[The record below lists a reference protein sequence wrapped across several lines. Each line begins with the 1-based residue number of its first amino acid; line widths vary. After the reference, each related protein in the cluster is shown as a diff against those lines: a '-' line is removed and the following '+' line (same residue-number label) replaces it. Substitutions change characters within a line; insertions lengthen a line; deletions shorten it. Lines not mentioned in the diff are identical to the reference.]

1 MKNYRIIVAVVVKLQ
16 FLSKAHWN
24 WQVEQSR
31 TAEDTIFRNL
41 LRNIFPK
48 LALGFISVILIVL
61 MSSISAFAEGKAP
74 VSTEQKISIAVAA
87 NFISAFKELAADFET
102 KTRIKVEG
110 TFSSTGNLYSQ
121 ITNGAPYDL
130 SLSADEER
138 PAKLNKDGIADK
150 PFIYAKGQ
158 AVLWSAN
165 KDFCKAATWQDAL
178 KNDKI
183 KKIAIANT
191 QTAPYGAAAKKAL
204 EKAGMW
210 EPLQRKLVNAQDIA
224 QSFQYASTFAVD
236 AGFCAMS
243 ATVSPEGKK
252 GCFFAINE
260 APEIIQSACILK
272 GTTNRAAV
280 EKFVEFLNSPDAKEI
295 KVKYGYH

>member
-1 MKNYRIIVAVVVKLQ
+1 MKNCRIIAAFV
-16 FLSKAHWN
+16 
-24 WQVEQSR
+24 
-31 TAEDTIFRNL
+31 
-41 LRNIFPK
+41 
-48 LALGFISVILIVL
+48 LIIL
-61 MSSISAFAEGKAP
+61 MSSVPAFAE
-74 VSTEQKISIAVAA
+74 EKISVAVAA
-87 NFISAFKELAADFET
+87 NFISVFKELAADFEAKT
-102 KTRIKVEG
+102 KIKVED

-130 SLSADEER
+130 FLSADEER
-138 PAKLNKDGIADK
+138 PAMLYKDGAADK
-150 PFIYAKGQ
+150 PFIYAKGH

-165 KDFCKAATWQDAL
+165 KDFCKAKTWQDAL
-178 KNDKI
+178 KKEQV

-210 EPLQRKLVNAQDIA
+210 DALQSRLVNAQDIA
-224 QSFQYASTFAVD
+224 QSFQYASTSAAD

-243 ATVSPEGKK
+243 ATVSPEGEK
-252 GCFFAINE
+252 GCFFVINE

-272 GTTNRAAV
+272 RTANRAAV
-280 EKFVEFLNSPDAKEI
+280 EKFIEFLNSSTAKGI

>member
-1 MKNYRIIVAVVVKLQ
+1 MKIYRIIFSFVLV
-16 FLSKAHWN
+16 
-24 WQVEQSR
+24 
-31 TAEDTIFRNL
+31 
-41 LRNIFPK
+41 
-48 LALGFISVILIVL
+48 VL
-61 MSSISAFAEGKAP
+61 MSSGSAFAE
-74 VSTEQKISIAVAA
+74 ENISVAVAA
-87 NFISAFKELAADFET
+87 NFISAFKELSADFET
-102 KTRIKVEG
+102 KTKIKVEG

-130 SLSADEER
+130 FLSADEER
-138 PAKLNKDGIADK
+138 PAKLSKDGAAEA

-165 KDFCKAATWQDAL
+165 KDFCKAVIWQDAL
-178 KNDKI
+178 KKKQV

-210 EPLQRKLVNAQDIA
+210 DALQNKLVNAQDIA
-224 QSFQYASTFAVD
+224 QSFQYASTSAVD

-252 GCFFAINE
+252 GCFFVINE

-272 GTTNRAAV
+272 RTTHRATV

>member
-1 MKNYRIIVAVVVKLQ
+1 MKTCRIVVAFV
-16 FLSKAHWN
+16 
-24 WQVEQSR
+24 
-31 TAEDTIFRNL
+31 
-41 LRNIFPK
+41 
-48 LALGFISVILIVL
+48 LIVL
-61 MSSISAFAEGKAP
+61 MSSISAFAE
-74 VSTEQKISIAVAA
+74 ENISVAAAA
-87 NFISAFKELAADFET
+87 NFISTFKELAADFEAKT
-102 KTRIKVEG
+102 KIKVEG

-130 SLSADEER
+130 FLSANEER
-138 PAKLNKDGIADK
+138 PAKLNKEGAADT

-165 KDFCKAATWQDAL
+165 NDFCKAATWQDAL
-178 KNDKI
+178 KKEQV

-204 EKAGMW
+204 EKAGIW
-210 EPLQRKLVNAQDIA
+210 DTLQNKLVNAQDIA
-224 QSFQYASTFAVD
+224 QSFQYASISAVD

-243 ATVSPEGKK
+243 ATVSAEGKK
-252 GCFFAINE
+252 GCFFVINE

-272 GTTNRAAV
+272 RTTHRAAV
-280 EKFVEFLNSPDAKEI
+280 EKFVEFLNSPAAKEI